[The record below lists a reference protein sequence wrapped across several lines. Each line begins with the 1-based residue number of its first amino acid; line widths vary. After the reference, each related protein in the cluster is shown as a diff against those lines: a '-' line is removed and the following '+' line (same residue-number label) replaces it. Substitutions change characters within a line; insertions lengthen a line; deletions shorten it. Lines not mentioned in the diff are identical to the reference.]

1 MSNPANPLG
10 IILSLSAWIISSAVL
25 VILAFL
31 GAVWLFTEWYK
42 CNIHPLI
49 FVILFF
55 LINLG
60 SVLWLVIANRK
71 YKNQE

>member
-1 MSNPANPLG
+1 MSKTADPLG
-10 IILSLSAWIISSAVL
+10 IILSLFAWIISSAVL

-55 LINLG
+55 LMNLG
-60 SVLWLVIANRK
+60 SVLWLIIANRK
-71 YKNQE
+71 CKNQD

>member
-1 MSNPANPLG
+1 MSKTANPLG
-10 IILSLSAWIISSAVL
+10 IILSLFAWIISLAVL
-25 VILAFL
+25 VILAFF
-31 GAVWLFTEWYK
+31 GAFWLFTELYK
-42 CNIHPLI
+42 SSIHPVI

-60 SVLWLVIANRK
+60 SVLWLIIANRK